1 MNAGNS
7 SARGHGKPQPVA
19 QSDTEAGRSKN
30 RRVVSKR
37 LD

>member
-7 SARGHGKPQPVA
+7 SARGHGKSQPGV

-30 RRVVSKR
+30 RRAVSKR